1 MRSVFFYLFVF
12 LTLVPA
18 CSKKIAGLGK
28 TAVSIGSAASLVN
41 EVNGKGI
48 QSKWIEARAQVA
60 LDGGGFMSSGTA
72 SIRSC
77 KDSILW
83 ISITKLGFEVL
94 RGIVLQDSAFWVNEL
109 ENTYW
114 KGSIEDIKIKY
125 KVPANLGDLQDLIF
139 PVINPAMEYAL
150 EKKDQVILLTQPGLL
165 NKRYHIA
172 DNTRL
177 IQTLQLSHLD
187 TDLKLAYSDYKLT
200 EGFWFPFLQ
209 NLYIR
214 QPAEVHE
221 TKLKFIQ
228 VQPSDHLST
237 PFRIPIDY
245 TPAE

>member
-1 MRSVFFYLFVF
+1 MRSAFICLG
-12 LTLVPA
+12 LLLALVPA
-18 CSKKIAGLGK
+18 CSKKTTGGGK
-28 TAVSIGSAASLVN
+28 TAGTVNSAATLIH
-41 EVNGKGI
+41 EVNGKSI
-48 QSKWIEARAQVA
+48 QSKWIEARAQVS

-94 RGIVLQDSAFWVNEL
+94 RGIVLRDSAFWVNEL

-114 KGSIEDIKIKY
+114 KGSITDIKNKY
-125 KVPANLGDLQDLIF
+125 KVPASLGDIQDLIF
-139 PVINPAMEYAL
+139 PVINPGVEYNL

-165 NKRYHIA
+165 NKRFHIA

-177 IQTLQLSHLD
+177 IQTIQLTHLD
-187 TDLKLAYSDYKLT
+187 TDLKLDYSDYKLT
-200 EGFWFPFLQ
+200 EGYWFPFLQ

-214 QPAEVHE
+214 QPAEIHE
-221 TKLKFIQ
+221 TKLKFTQ
-228 VQPSDHLST
+228 VQGADHLTT
-237 PFRIPIDY
+237 PFRIPSDY